1 MQQLKS
7 AWIMCL
13 LRDESVESGMEH
25 YLASLKYR
33 DMIVGIGLDSNEDQ
47 RPPSLFEEIY
57 VRARADGFRLTAHCD
72 VGKAYP
78 LEHVRQVVTSVGGT
92 GAERVD
98 HGLNATDSPE
108 LMRLICEKGVGM
120 TVCPWSYI
128 RHQPFDEVFERI
140 RTLFDA
146 GVKISIASDDPTFM
160 EDTWIHE
167 NLLLVEKFCKFSE
180 KDMLR
185 LARNAVEICWTS
197 DTVKKAILDELG
209 SIDVAATPFVG

>member
-1 MQQLKS
+1 
-7 AWIMCL
+7 
-13 LRDESVESGMEH
+13 
-25 YLASLKYR
+25 
-33 DMIVGIGLDSNEDQ
+33 MIVGIGLDSNEDQ

-57 VRARADGFRLTAHCD
+57 LRARADGFRLTAHCD

-78 LEHVRQVVTSVGGT
+78 IEHVHQVVTSVSGT

-108 LMRLICEKGVGM
+108 LMALMREKGVGM
-120 TVCPWSYI
+120 TICPWSYI

-146 GVKISIASDDPTFM
+146 GIKIAIASDDPTFM

-167 NLLLVEKFCKFSE
+167 NLLLVQRFCKFSDA
-180 KDMLR
+180 DMMR
-185 LARNAVEICWTS
+185 LAKNAVEICWGS
-197 DTVKKAILDELG
+197 GEAKRIILDELEAINAEARPG
-209 SIDVAATPFVG
+209 SS